1 MKLPETDN
9 AHYHY
14 AFKKGYRL
22 ALDGKPQS
30 HMPSQIRQDSEM
42 RAYFQM
48 GWEQLHEELKNG
60 EEDRQRTPWRQRAA
74 WYLMMLLAGIGTAS
88 VMISQKNEAQL
99 QQQLKIDAV
108 QTTTEKQPGLAI
120 SKPKITAETLSL
132 TTDIESAETQ
142 EVPEAV
148 TAQSPTPP
156 VNKKQQKAEIQTPDQ
171 GLSLLSLQQRQDLQ
185 QTQQTQTRQLAES
198 QIELS
203 PIVSSPIQVKQA
215 QLGKAIDNKQLIEPF
230 DEVVPKY
237 IRQVAFLTEVEQ
249 AQNQTIYHRW
259 VYKNQIMATVPLKI
273 DSARFRAWSTKR
285 LTSAWEGPWRIEAL
299 NADKE
304 VIFRYHFRYVQ

>member
-60 EEDRQRTPWRQRAA
+60 EEDRLRTPWRQKTA

-88 VMISQKNEAQL
+88 VMISQKNEAQ
-99 QQQLKIDAV
+99 QQQQFKIDHP
-108 QTTTEKQPGLAI
+108 QTAAQKQPGLVI
-120 SKPKITAETLSL
+120 SKPKITAESLSL
-132 TTDIESAETQ
+132 TSDTEPAKTEDAH
-142 EVPEAV
+142 
-148 TAQSPTPP
+148 TAHSPTPP

-185 QTQQTQTRQLAES
+185 QTQQAQTRHLAES

-237 IRQVAFLTEVEQ
+237 IRQVAFLTEIEQ

-259 VYKNQIMATVPLKI
+259 VYKNQIMATVALKI
-273 DSARFRAWSTKR
+273 DSARFRTWSTKR
-285 LTSAWEGPWRIEAL
+285 LTSAWEGPWRIEVL

-304 VIFRYHFRYVQ
+304 VIFRHHFRYVQ